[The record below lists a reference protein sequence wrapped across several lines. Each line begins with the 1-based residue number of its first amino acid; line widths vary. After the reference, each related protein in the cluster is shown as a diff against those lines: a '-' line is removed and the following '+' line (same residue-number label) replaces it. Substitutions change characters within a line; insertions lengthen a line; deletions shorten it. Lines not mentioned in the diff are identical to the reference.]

1 MKQNLA
7 CLGFA
12 CVWGTSY
19 SPSGQPGKMRVRELF
34 GFTGVQAKFTG
45 NWDTGF
51 WTILRCFPQPCPLKR
66 LPNRYIVYSL
76 GHVDN
81 ICRHIN
87 SRTKWAVDT
96 DCPLGYLLVAV
107 LAFFWDAG
115 SRLYNL
121 FFCWKTSNP
130 KGMSRFFAPIPI
142 ITFRTGSQI
151 RVYPSQDPR
160 GRARLGV
167 KERLKRRVA

>member
-1 MKQNLA
+1 MTLNISSFSHQKIISLAKDDPFPWPHLRCRQMKQNLA

-51 WTILRCFPQPCPLKR
+51 WTILRYFPQPCPLKR

-96 DCPLGYLLVAV
+96 DCPLGYLLIAL
-107 LAFFWDAG
+107 LAFFL
-115 SRLYNL
+115 R
-121 FFCWKTSNP
+121 CWEP
-130 KGMSRFFAPIPI
+130 VI
-142 ITFRTGSQI
+142 
-151 RVYPSQDPR
+151 
-160 GRARLGV
+160 
-167 KERLKRRVA
+167 